1 MCPGHWEGRTVI
13 KGKFIVFEG
22 IDGSGK
28 STQMHLLKEWF
39 EGAGLQVTM
48 VREPGGTELSEKIR
62 RLLLDHRSRDL
73 GPRAEALLFST
84 ARSQLVHEIIIPA
97 LDRGEVVLCD
107 RYADSTIAYQGYGR
121 ELPMDEVIATQEFAT
136 SRLRPD
142 LKILLDL
149 DVTEA
154 ASRMMD
160 SPADRMESAGKAF
173 QERVRKGYL
182 ELAQAKPEAWLILD
196 GTQPAEEIG
205 KEIRSYIERHI
216 TKE

>member
-1 MCPGHWEGRTVI
+1 MCPGHREGRIVI

-28 STQMHLLKEWF
+28 STQMNLLKEWF
-39 EGAGLQVTM
+39 EGTGLTVTM
-48 VREPGGTELSEKIR
+48 VREPGGTVLSEKIR
-62 RLLLDHRSRDL
+62 QLLLDHRSRDL
-73 GPRAEALLFST
+73 GARAEALLFST
-84 ARSQLVHEIIIPA
+84 ARSQLVHEVILPA

-121 ELPMDEVIATQEFAT
+121 ELPLDEVIATQEFAT

-149 DVTEA
+149 DVEDA
-154 ASRMMD
+154 AARMAD
-160 SPADRMESAGKAF
+160 SPADRMESAGKTF
-173 QERVRKGYL
+173 QQRVRTGYL
-182 ELAQAKPEAWLILD
+182 ERARAKPDEWLIID
-196 GTQPAEEIG
+196 ATQHTEKIAID
-205 KEIRSYIERHI
+205 IRSFIERNI